1 MTSGATFPDRL
12 TKVDDLTRPDHTH
25 LTADDACYFIG
36 EYTARRGYAYSPTN
50 NLIFNFK
57 KPVDRRG
64 RAEWRYKE
72 QAIQALARAFR
83 HALRPEAFDRLT
95 FVPIPPSKARG
106 DPLYDDRLTR
116 MLRAIRPVP
125 PLDIRELVIQT
136 QSTEAAH
143 GRDVRPRP
151 EEIASLY
158 RLDEALMEPIPRIVA
173 LVDDLL
179 TTGAHFRAAKS
190 VVSARFPDVALI
202 GLFIARRAPDTV
214 DLEDFDVL

>member
-1 MTSGATFPDRL
+1 M
-12 TKVDDLTRPDHTH
+12 
-25 LTADDACYFIG
+25 
-36 EYTARRGYAYSPTN
+36 
-50 NLIFNFK
+50 
-57 KPVDRRG
+57 DRRG
-64 RAEWRYKE
+64 RTEWRYKE
-72 QAIQALARAFR
+72 QAIETLARAFR
-83 HALRPEAFDRLT
+83 HALGPEALDRLT
-95 FVPIPPSKARG
+95 FVPLPPSKARG

-158 RLDEALMEPIPRIVA
+158 RLDEALTEPMPRIVA

-190 VVSARFPDVALI
+190 VVSDRFPDVALI
-202 GLFIARRAPDTV
+202 GLFVARRAPDTA

>member
-1 MTSGATFPDRL
+1 MTSGTTFPDRL
-12 TKVDDLTRPDHTH
+12 TKVDDLTRPDHAH
-25 LTADDACYFIG
+25 LIADDVCYFIG
-36 EYTARRGYAYSPTN
+36 EYTARRGYAHSPTN
-50 NLIFNFK
+50 HLIFNFK

-64 RAEWRYKE
+64 RPEWRYKE
-72 QAIQALARAFR
+72 QAIHTVARAFR
-83 HALRPEAFDRLT
+83 HALRPEALDRLT

-106 DPLYDDRLTR
+106 NPLYDDRLTR

-125 PLDIRELVIQT
+125 PLDVRELDIQT

-151 EEIASLY
+151 EELEALY
-158 RLDEALMEPIPRIVA
+158 RLDEALTEPMPRSVA

-190 VVSARFPDVALI
+190 VICARFLDVAPI
-202 GLFIARRAPDTV
+202 GLFIARRAPDTA
-214 DLEDFDVL
+214 DLEDLDVL

>member
-1 MTSGATFPDRL
+1 MTSATTFPDRL
-12 TKVDDLTRPDHTH
+12 TKVDDLTRPDHAH
-25 LTADDACYFIG
+25 WTADDVCYFIG
-36 EYTARRGYAYSPTN
+36 EYTARRGYAHSPTN
-50 NLIFNFK
+50 HLIFNFK

-64 RAEWRYKE
+64 RPEWRYKE
-72 QAIQALARAFR
+72 RAIRVVARAFR

-95 FVPIPPSKARG
+95 LVPIPPSKAKG
-106 DPLYDDRLTR
+106 DPLHDDRLTR

-125 PLDIRELVIQT
+125 PLDIRELIAQT
-136 QSTEAAH
+136 QSTESAH
-143 GRDVRPRP
+143 GSDIRPPP
-151 EEIASLY
+151 EQIEAFY
-158 RLDEALMEPIPRIVA
+158 RLDEALTEPTPRIVA

-190 VVSARFPDVALI
+190 ILSTRFPDVAII

>member
-1 MTSGATFPDRL
+1 MGKTVYNF
-12 TKVDDLTRPDHTH
+12 
-25 LTADDACYFIG
+25 
-36 EYTARRGYAYSPTN
+36 PTN
-50 NLIFNFK
+50 HLIFNFK

-64 RAEWRYKE
+64 RPEWRYKE
-72 QAIQALARAFR
+72 QAIRAAARAFR
-83 HALRPEAFDRLT
+83 HALHPEAFDRLT

-116 MLRAIRPVP
+116 MLRNIRPAP
-125 PLDIRELVIQT
+125 LLDIRELVVQT

-143 GRDVRPRP
+143 GRDVRPQP

-158 RLDEALMEPIPRIVA
+158 RLDEALTKPMPRIVA

-190 VVSARFPDVALI
+190 VVSARLPDVALI
-202 GLFIARRAPDTV
+202 GLFIARRAPDTA